1 MFTGL
6 IKKIGVVQ
14 EINSHHG
21 DIQAVLSTDKKF
33 VSFLSE
39 GESLSINGVCLTVYN
54 IKNSS
59 FCVDISN
66 ETLDVTNLTQLCSGY
81 EVNIETS
88 LTLNDKL
95 GGHLVSGHVDC
106 IAQIIDIKADSR
118 SYKVGVKLENDYYS
132 KYIVKKGSICI
143 DGVSL
148 TVNSEDKDC
157 FYVNIIP
164 HTWNNTI
171 IKNYKIGTVV
181 NIEIDKIALYI
192 EKLITDNK

>member
-6 IKKIGVVQ
+6 IKKIGIVQ

-21 DIQAVLSTDKKF
+21 DIQAVLHADKEF
-33 VSFLSE
+33 VSTLTE

-54 IKNSS
+54 TKDSS

-88 LTLNDKL
+88 LTLNDKID
-95 GGHLVSGHVDC
+95 GHLVSGHVDC
-106 IAQIIDIKADSR
+106 IAEIIDIKTDSR
-118 SYKVGVKLENDYYS
+118 SYRIGIKLENNYYS
-132 KYIVKKGSICI
+132 KYIIKKGSICI

-148 TVNSEDKDC
+148 TVNNEKKDY

-181 NIEIDKIALYI
+181 NIEIDKIALYV
-192 EKLITDNK
+192 EKLMTNNK

>member
-6 IKKIGVVQ
+6 IKKIGIVH

-21 DIQAVLSTDKKF
+21 DIQAVLHADKEF
-33 VSFLSE
+33 VSTLTE

-54 IKNSS
+54 TEDSS

-88 LTLNDKL
+88 LTLNDKI

-106 IAQIIDIKADSR
+106 IAEIIDIKPDSR
-118 SYKVGVKLENDYYS
+118 SYRIGIKLENNYYS
-132 KYIVKKGSICI
+132 KYIIKKGAICI

-148 TVNSEDKDC
+148 TVNNEKKDY

-181 NIEIDKIALYI
+181 NIEIDKIALYV
-192 EKLITDNK
+192 EKLMTNNK

>member
-1 MFTGL
+1 M
-6 IKKIGVVQ
+6 
-14 EINSHHG
+14 
-21 DIQAVLSTDKKF
+21 
-33 VSFLSE
+33 
-39 GESLSINGVCLTVYN
+39 
-54 IKNSS
+54 KNKSY
-59 FCVDISN
+59 
-66 ETLDVTNLTQLCSGY
+66 L
-81 EVNIETS
+81 
-88 LTLNDKL
+88 LN
-95 GGHLVSGHVDC
+95 
-106 IAQIIDIKADSR
+106 IDIKPDSR

-181 NIEIDKIALYI
+181 NVEIDKIALYI